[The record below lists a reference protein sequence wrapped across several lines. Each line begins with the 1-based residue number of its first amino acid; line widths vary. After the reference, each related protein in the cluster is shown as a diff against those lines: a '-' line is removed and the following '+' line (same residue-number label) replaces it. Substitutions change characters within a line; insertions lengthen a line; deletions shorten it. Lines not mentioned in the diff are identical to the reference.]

1 MANEPWIN
9 NSIISK
15 SPNYN
20 IEVPRFLKQE
30 VKVKGRQATASN
42 SNNDK
47 PHFVF
52 KSMTSAEDYD
62 RRLTDEALAAW
73 ATTRSILGTP
83 STVAVNGTTSNRP
96 N

>member
-30 VKVKGRQATASN
+30 VKVKGRQTPASG
-42 SNNDK
+42 DG
-47 PHFVF
+47 
-52 KSMTSAEDYD
+52 
-62 RRLTDEALAAW
+62 
-73 ATTRSILGTP
+73 IQQQ
-83 STVAVNGTTSNRP
+83 
-96 N
+96 

>member
-30 VKVKGRQATASN
+30 VKVKGRQATASI
-42 SNNDK
+42 SNYGK
-47 PHFVF
+47 PHSVF
-52 KSMTSAEDYD
+52 KCMTSAKDYG
-62 RRLTDEALAAW
+62 RRL
-73 ATTRSILGTP
+73 I
-83 STVAVNGTTSNRP
+83 
-96 N
+96 